1 MRISLGIDSPFSVDD
16 HTLKVFENTIVRSK
30 EIINNFD
37 SKLTFVYLPMYL
49 RYDKT
54 LLPKSNLKK
63 KNNVINIIK
72 KHNINYI
79 DLDEIYFSNLKDPL
93 TAFPLKLNGH
103 YTEKVYKDISR
114 IILENI

>member
-72 KHNINYI
+72 NII
-79 DLDEIYFSNLKDPL
+79 
-93 TAFPLKLNGH
+93 
-103 YTEKVYKDISR
+103 
-114 IILENI
+114 IILI